1 MRILLA
7 IAVLLALGMQA
18 NAQDIDKKCA
28 AQARAKGLYGQER
41 VHFEARCKAA
51 AAALLA
57 TTPPPPPLVLVN
69 PKVISANG
77 EPGRDQHNEH
87 YVHCLSNS
95 PILGACPICVI
106 FSWFVEDDRH
116 CYVY

>member
-28 AQARAKGLYGQER
+28 AEARAKGLFCQER
-41 VHFEARCKAA
+41 MHFEARCKAA
-51 AAALLA
+51 AAA
-57 TTPPPPPLVLVN
+57 TWPSPPALVVVN
-69 PKVISANG
+69 PKVINANG
-77 EPGRDQHNEH
+77 ELGRDQHNGH
-87 YVHCLSNS
+87 YSHCLSNS
-95 PILGACPICVI
+95 AILGACPVCVI
-106 FSWFVEDDRH
+106 FSWFVEDDSR